1 MNDPDPKQLDVIR
14 QYSMDLEYAKLF
26 AAEKHREQTYGQG
39 LPYTV
44 HLRDVEQTLR
54 RFGCTDAEMLCAAW
68 LHDVVEDTPT
78 SVQDIQTLFGDRVS
92 RLVHAVTNEP
102 GVNRAERHAKT
113 YGKIKANNDYL
124 FLKLADRIS
133 NVESC
138 IREKDSRLK
147 MYKKEWAGFK
157 QELYTPGVHEE
168 MWTHLTSLLER

>member
-1 MNDPDPKQLDVIR
+1 MKDPDPKHSDDIR
-14 QYSMDLEYAKLF
+14 QYNMDLEYAKLF
-26 AAEKHREQTYGQG
+26 AADKHQAQTYGQG

-68 LHDVVEDTPT
+68 LHDVVEDTPVT
-78 SVQDIQTLFGDRVS
+78 VQEIQTLFGDRVS
-92 RLVHAVTNEP
+92 GLVYAVTNES

-113 YGKIKANNDYL
+113 YGKIKAHPDYL

-138 IREKDSRLK
+138 IRERDSRLK
-147 MYKKEWAGFK
+147 MYKKEWESFK
-157 QELYTPGVHEE
+157 KELYTPGVHEA
-168 MWTHLTSLLER
+168 MWTHLTGLLE